1 MRPYA
6 PVALLLLVIFA
17 NTVSAQ
23 TFLGYDY
30 ELYKGATLKIQ
41 PVKKDEHNG
50 PEYGYFDFYK
60 KPTEA
65 TQNKSA
71 IYCRGRD
78 KSQFSTIYDSLVNRE
93 FTVTGTVKAG
103 SYVYLELYNDINKT
117 IYYRYTP
124 DGRPD
129 NLPFTVESEIRI
141 TDDYLLAH
149 IDSSFDKVENE
160 KKLTTPEE
168 SKVVLYKYEGKDTMY
183 AILFNTQPSY
193 ESYDPG
199 EGFTLAFKDGT
210 KIRRD
215 DIKIHNTRGE
225 WNSYAGKFL
234 YSYYGLVF
242 LEPSEIQKVLTTP
255 MVAFRLGSNTIDVD
269 YPAKY
274 MRYMKLLMTRL

>member
-6 PVALLLLVIFA
+6 PIFFLLLCIVK
-17 NTVSAQ
+17 SSGAQ

-30 ELYKGATLKIQ
+30 DLYKGAAVKIQ

-60 KPTEA
+60 KPTQA
-65 TQNKSA
+65 TLNKST

-103 SYVYLELYNDINKT
+103 DYVYLELYNDINKT
-117 IYYRYTP
+117 IYYRYRP
-124 DGRPD
+124 DGNPES
-129 NLPFTVESEIRI
+129 LPFTVQSEIRI

-149 IDSSFDKVENE
+149 IDSSFDKIENE
-160 KKLTTPEE
+160 KKLSTPPE

-183 AILFNTQPSY
+183 AIQFNTQPSY

-210 KIRRD
+210 RIRRD
-215 DIKIHNTRGE
+215 DIKIHDIRGE

-234 YSYYGLVF
+234 YSYYGLVL

-255 MVAFRLGSNTIDVD
+255 MVAFRLGNNDIDVD
-269 YPAKY
+269 YPVKY
-274 MRYMKLLMTRL
+274 MLYMKLLTTRL